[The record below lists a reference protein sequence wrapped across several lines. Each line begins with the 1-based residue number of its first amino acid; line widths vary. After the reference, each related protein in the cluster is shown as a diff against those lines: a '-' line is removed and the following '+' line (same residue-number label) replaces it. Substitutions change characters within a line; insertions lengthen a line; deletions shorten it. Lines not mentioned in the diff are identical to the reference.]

1 MTWKM
6 KTQIITKLTSI
17 NIQSKQQ
24 TTIPKIGENEIPF
37 ELVDASLEYIQSL
50 NVVELSCSPYL
61 TDPRYLLC

>member
-17 NIQSKQQ
+17 KFQSKQK
-24 TTIPKIGENEIPF
+24 TTMTKIGENEIPF

-50 NVVELSCSPYL
+50 NVGGAVLFSIP
-61 TDPRYLLC
+61 D

>member
-17 NIQSKQQ
+17 NIQSKQK
-24 TTIPKIGENEIPF
+24 TTMTKIGENEIPF

-50 NVVELSCSPYL
+50 NVGGAVLFSIP
-61 TDPRYLLC
+61 D

>member
-17 NIQSKQQ
+17 NIQSKQK
-24 TTIPKIGENEIPF
+24 TTMTKIGENEIPF

-50 NVVELSCSPYL
+50 KVGGAVLFSTP
-61 TDPRYLLC
+61 D